1 MAEWIERRITESAS
15 LTNMNT
21 MLTSGSL
28 SGNVRFLHLK
38 RKLKKQKC
46 KLLEVT
52 MSTQT
57 FSEKSIPRQKN
68 DFCKRWSEGPHK
80 LFRAL
85 TGKNQMNYY
94 LKKES
99 LETTSWNSLCSQG
112 REWAHFSTKTLKKL
126 FANSFFFFFCKLL
139 FNCSSQQQFC
149 HDIFF
154 LDSIDRIKPS
164 LPFWKAYY

>member
-1 MAEWIERRITESAS
+1 MAEWIERRITERAS

-38 RKLKKQKC
+38 RKVKKQRC

-57 FSEKSIPRQKN
+57 VSGKSIPSQKN
-68 DFCKRWSEGPHK
+68 DFCKHWSEGPHK

-85 TGKNQMNYY
+85 TGKNQSNYY

-99 LETTSWNSLCSQG
+99 LEITSWNFLCNQG
-112 REWAHFSTKTLKKL
+112 RERAHFLTQGPKHWKISLQTK
-126 FANSFFFFFCKLL
+126 CKLL
-139 FNCSSQQQFC
+139 FNCSSQLQFVT
-149 HDIFF
+149 IFF
-154 LDSIDRIKPS
+154 S
-164 LPFWKAYY
+164 WTV